1 MIFIEFFRFMKKQ
14 FDEKSW
20 RVLFCTAIT
29 ALLVSALSIIT
40 PLIQKAI
47 LDSITI
53 KNLDNKS
60 LLQLLVVGI
69 AGALVS
75 VSNALLLNTLSMRV
89 KGKIEKSLLG
99 SVTRKKNKI
108 IEEKGPGGFMVS
120 IFGDSEQLASLI
132 GTNYFS
138 IIISC
143 ISNIIILFISL
154 KWSWTFAAVV
164 IPTYAIMAAILIVSN
179 KLYTKKFAQ
188 GREMVYELNPKVLE
202 FIENRDTVIGYSNIT
217 GFEES
222 IHSMCSLRDK
232 YFKDA
237 FGVNAAARTLFD
249 AMRNISYIVFFIL
262 SANEILNG
270 NLKVSEFIAML
281 SYFGQIYTPILLIQE
296 ANSGMNRFKVLKKKV
311 GNYLEYDTKTRI
323 PKDSTLKLDN
333 VSFAFKSDTVI
344 NNLTLDIDK
353 RIAIVGLSGEGK
365 TTIIKII
372 LGDLEPTR
380 GICTLGNE
388 NVIDIPKMILRSAIR
403 LYSQVPEL
411 FDRDIEFNITL
422 GKKCITRSD
431 YDEGKEALSQKIML
445 LFQKITEA
453 SAAQRPCKISTREAD
468 LIKLIFSIDNEAING
483 DSAVVKKIAEQI
495 RADDIIHLSQCT
507 ASMVMARGY
516 YVKEKY
522 DDIFHALQLEKL
534 EDRDLGQRGNKVS
547 GGEKNKICLARF
559 LLMENEDKY
568 IIDEPFTSLDLINEN
583 TCITVLKKYMA
594 NYSGGILISHK
605 MDVVK
610 EFADEIVVLENG
622 NVSEIGTHFELLANN
637 GLYSRLCKENK
648 KRIL

>member
-1 MIFIEFFRFMKKQ
+1 
-14 FDEKSW
+14 
-20 RVLFCTAIT
+20 LFCTAIT

-40 PLIQKAI
+40 PLIQKTI

-99 SVTRKKNKI
+99 SVTRKRNKI

-120 IFGDSEQLASLI
+120 IFGDSEQLASLV

-164 IPTYAIMAAILIVSN
+164 LPTYVLMAAILIVSN
-179 KLYTKKFAQ
+179 KLYTKKFAL

-217 GFEES
+217 DFEES
-222 IHSMCSLRDK
+222 INSMCSVRDK

-237 FGVNAAARTLFD
+237 FGVNAAAHTLFD

-296 ANSGMNRFKVLKKKV
+296 ANSGMNRFRVLKKKV

-323 PKDSTLKLDN
+323 PKDSTLKLEN

-365 TTIIKII
+365 TTIIKIV
-372 LGDLEPTR
+372 LGELEPTH

-388 NVIDIPKMILRSAIR
+388 NVIDIPKMILRSAVR

-431 YDEGKEALSQKIML
+431 YDEGEVALSQKIML
-445 LFQKITEA
+445 LLQKIAEA
-453 SAAQRPCKISTREAD
+453 ATAQRPCKISTREAD
-468 LIKLIFSIDNEAING
+468 LIKLVFSIDDGVVHG
-483 DSAVVKKIAEQI
+483 DSDIIKEIAEQI
-495 RADDIIHLSQCT
+495 NADDIARVSESA

-568 IIDEPFTSLDLINEN
+568 IIDEPFASLDLINEN
-583 TCITVLKKYMA
+583 ACIAVLKKYMA

-610 EFADEIVVLENG
+610 EFSDEIVVLENG
-622 NVSEIGTHFELLANN
+622 SVSETGTHCELTAHD
-637 GLYSRLCKENK
+637 GLYSRLCNESK
-648 KRIL
+648 KRILP